1 MKVVGVKLLKAR
13 LSEYLRAV
21 RRGDTI
27 LVTDRDEV
35 IAELRPASRLA
46 VPRGGVEERLERLAE
61 SGEVTRA
68 VEEKKTWTWRVSGLG
83 LPEGIAQSLLDEM
96 RGES

>member
-1 MKVVGVKLLKAR
+1 MTADTLTRDASGCRSRRTVLKGGA
-13 LSEYLRAV
+13 A
-21 RRGDTI
+21 
-27 LVTDRDEV
+27 
-35 IAELRPASRLA
+35 PAGALAAPAIVSSRVLA
-46 VPRGGVEERLERLAE
+46 S